1 MHAVVCGPVRAKSGM
16 QVHIE
21 HTIALEDGT
30 VIDSGDVEFVCG
42 EGLLMPGLDQGLQ
55 GMAVGEDRQL
65 QLTPDQAYGPK
76 DDRKILNIPAS
87 QLPPGCKVGQA
98 LNLPGQELYA
108 QIIAVNTTYVTIDYN
123 HPLAGLPLLVSVKLL
138 SCQKAAGP
146 PQLLVETMSP
156 GDGKTYPQMG
166 DFVTVHYTGQ
176 LAAGSNEFEST
187 RKHGVPFRFQIGLG
201 EVIKGWDHAIVRMS
215 LGERA
220 MINVPAMLA
229 YGAEGMGDKIPPNA
243 DLVFDVELLKIE

>member
-1 MHAVVCGPVRAKSGM
+1 
-16 QVHIE
+16 
-21 HTIALEDGT
+21 
-30 VIDSGDVEFVCG
+30 
-42 EGLLMPGLDQGLQ
+42 
-55 GMAVGEDRQL
+55 
-65 QLTPDQAYGPK
+65 
-76 DDRKILNIPAS
+76 
-87 QLPPGCKVGQA
+87 
-98 LNLPGQELYA
+98 
-108 QIIAVNTTYVTIDYN
+108 
-123 HPLAGLPLLVSVKLL
+123 
-138 SCQKAAGP
+138 
-146 PQLLVETMSP
+146 MSP